1 MHDPLVF
8 CQYLLYI
15 QTNKNVNSWRRFL
28 KHVHQKKGLRTSNF
42 GPSLPERQLIVA
54 RYTEIKGD
62 KPPKTILNQF
72 ISLSHYPKFSNE
84 RANPATHV
92 ANPSLIRIIY
102 LALNF

>member
-1 MHDPLVF
+1 MCPK
-8 CQYLLYI
+8 
-15 QTNKNVNSWRRFL
+15 KNVM
-28 KHVHQKKGLRTSNF
+28 TSNF
-42 GPSLPERQLIVA
+42 GPLLPERQVIVG
-54 RYTEIKGD
+54 RYAEIKGD

-72 ISLSHYPKFSNE
+72 ISLSHYPKFSNK